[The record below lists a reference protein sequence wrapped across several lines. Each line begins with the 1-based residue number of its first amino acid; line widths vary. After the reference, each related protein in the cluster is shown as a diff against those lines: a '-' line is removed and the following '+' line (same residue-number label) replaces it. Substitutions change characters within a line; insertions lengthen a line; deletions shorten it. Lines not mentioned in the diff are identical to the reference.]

1 MTLHQQIMIKFKNPT
16 SLKHMVKMCTF
27 LTFALPLALGIVGF
41 IYQWGA
47 KNVAFAALLSLA
59 LLKVM

>member
-1 MTLHQQIMIKFKNPT
+1 MALHQQITIKFKNPT

-27 LTFALPLALGIVGF
+27 LNFALPLALGIVGF
-41 IYQWGA
+41 IYQWAA
-47 KNVAFAALLSLA
+47 KYVGFAGVLSLV